1 MIYDSILD
9 LVGNTPMVRLTKLK
23 NHYGLKSDVIVKLE
37 SFNPAGSAKDRVAL
51 KMIDDFEKSGL
62 LKSGATII
70 EATSGNTG
78 IGLGLVARAR
88 GYRLILTMPDTMSAE
103 RIAMLKAYG
112 AEVVLT
118 DGRDGMSGAVK
129 RAEELHSE
137 IEGSVIASQ
146 FGNISNPN
154 AHYETT
160 AVEIYGDTRGDIDYF
175 IAGVGTGGTISGV
188 GKYLKEKDKSIKV
201 VAVEPSSSAVLSGG
215 QSGMHKIQGI
225 GAGFVPD
232 TLDMSVV
239 DEIYAVSDEDA
250 YMTTKALMEIE
261 GIFAGISSGAALH
274 TAISIAREVA
284 DKQIVVILPDSGDR
298 YLSLGL
304 YD

>member
-1 MIYDSILD
+1 MADAS
-9 LVGNTPMVRLTKLK
+9 VHVHQEAQAQRM
-23 NHYGLKSDVIVKLE
+23 
-37 SFNPAGSAKDRVAL
+37 
-51 KMIDDFEKSGL
+51 MGL
-62 LKSGATII
+62 LCFAFAGVGVKTQQPWTPAP
-70 EATSGNTG
+70 
-78 IGLGLVARAR
+78 R
-88 GYRLILTMPDTMSAE
+88 
-103 RIAMLKAYG
+103 LKALC
-112 AEVVLT
+112 ELNLSHSKTVVRSMKGYPLL
-118 DGRDGMSGAVK
+118 SPLKA
-129 RAEELHSE
+129 
-137 IEGSVIASQ
+137 
-146 FGNISNPN
+146 
-154 AHYETT
+154 
-160 AVEIYGDTRGDIDYF
+160 IYGDTRGDIDYF

-188 GKYLKEKDKSIKV
+188 GKYLKEKDKTIKV
-201 VAVEPSSSAVLSGG
+201 VAVEPRSSAVLSGG

>member
-9 LVGNTPMVRLTKLK
+9 LVGKTPMVRLTKLK
-23 NHYGLKSDVIVKLE
+23 NFYGLKSDIIVKLE

-51 KMIDDFEKSGL
+51 NMINDFEKSGL

-118 DGRDGMSGAVK
+118 GGSEGMSGAVK

-137 IEGSVIASQ
+137 IEDSVIASQ
-146 FGNISNPN
+146 FSNLSNPKV
-154 AHYETT
+154 HYDTT
-160 AVEIYGDTRGDIDYF
+160 AVEIYEDTAGAIDYF
-175 IAGVGTGGTISGV
+175 VAGVGTGGTISGI
-188 GKYLKEKDKSIKV
+188 GKYLKEKDANIKV
-201 VAVEPSSSAVLSGG
+201 IAIEPKSSAVLSGG
-215 QSGMHKIQGI
+215 QSGSHKIQGI
-225 GAGFVPD
+225 GAGFVPN
-232 TLDMSVV
+232 TLDMNVV
-239 DEIYAVSDEDA
+239 DEVYAVSDEDA

-261 GIFAGISSGAALH
+261 GIFAGISSGGALFG
-274 TAISIAREVA
+274 AISIAKEVEG
-284 DKQIVVILPDSGDR
+284 KQIVVVLPDSGDR

>member
-23 NHYGLKSDVIVKLE
+23 NFYGLKSDVVVKLE

-62 LKSGATII
+62 LKRGATII

-118 DGRDGMSGAVK
+118 DGSEGMSGAVK
-129 RAEELHSE
+129 RAQELHSE

-146 FGNISNPN
+146 FSNISNPN

-160 AVEIYGDTRGDIDYF
+160 AVEIYDDTRGDIDYF
-175 IAGVGTGGTISGV
+175 VAGVGTGGTISGV
-188 GKYLKEKDKSIKV
+188 GRYLKEKDSSIQV
-201 VAVEPSSSAVLSGG
+201 VAVEPLNSSVLRGG
-215 QSGMHKIQGI
+215 QSGSHKIQGI

-232 TLDMSVV
+232 ALDMQVV
-239 DEIYAVSDEDA
+239 DEVYAVSDEDA
-250 YMTTKALMEIE
+250 YTTTKALMEIE